1 VCDWWRTQQP
11 RSGIP
16 ASVVVYLRLT
26 CRTLSELEQLAATH
40 LTLRAPLAP
49 AGVAGAVSSP
59 SRWRRVRAVS
69 YLHRPEQLPTLMLFA
84 AVWPNLRQ
92 LHISKP
98 QYLQLLHNTAA
109 AAVFGAGAAGTA
121 TAADGLTRSP
131 SKQLLQLQ
139 TDWADWLA
147 GPVAAAAHGSSFAP
161 LLNMG
166 GAALGAALAA
176 TAAATAAAASS
187 GAAEALPQLQ
197 AALAA
202 AAAAV
207 VQLTT
212 GSITSLCSGS
222 STSSS
227 SSCDDNGSSQLR
239 SAMAST
245 NNDVS
250 SSSSSSSSL
259 HGRMAFAGTSSAAA
273 ATSNTPTY
281 GPDGPALHL
290 VAGIVLS
297 GCHWPQLQ
305 SLSLSR
311 LGLTPAAAQLLAQAA
326 AQWPLLR
333 LLNASHNKLG
343 AAGLQSLLQAAASH
357 WHDLEVLD
365 VRCDKGPGLQ
375 QHGLADDQ
383 QQQQHLG
390 LPPAVAAAAA
400 AAVELCCQPWIGASS
415 SSSSSSSKECVL
427 ISAHAGK
434 PSELQGM
441 LLDAATGSSS
451 MHWLGPLGACS
462 TGVSSSRRR
471 VQPLHL
477 LVL

>member
-1 VCDWWRTQQP
+1 
-11 RSGIP
+11 
-16 ASVVVYLRLT
+16 
-26 CRTLSELEQLAATH
+26 
-40 LTLRAPLAP
+40 
-49 AGVAGAVSSP
+49 
-59 SRWRRVRAVS
+59 VS

-109 AAVFGAGAAGTA
+109 AAVFGAAGAAA
-121 TAADGLTRSP
+121 SSTAAADTGLARSP

-147 GPVAAAAHGSSFAP
+147 GPIAAAANSSSLAP
-161 LLNMG
+161 LLNLG
-166 GAALGAALAA
+166 GGALGAALAA
-176 TAAATAAAASS
+176 TAAAAAAAASS
-187 GAAEALPQLQ
+187 GAVEALPQLQ

-207 VQLTT
+207 VQLSA

-222 STSSS
+222 SGSSS
-227 SSCDDNGSSQLR
+227 SGSVHVDGASPVG
-239 SAMAST
+239 SAVASSNT
-245 NNDVS
+245 DVSKISNS
-250 SSSSSSSSL
+250 SSSSSQVQ
-259 HGRMAFAGTSSAAA
+259 GRMAFAGTSATAAA
-273 ATSNTPTY
+273 SNIAAY

-333 LLNASHNKLG
+333 LLNVSHNKLG

-357 WHDLEVLD
+357 WHGLEVLD
-365 VRCDKGPGLQ
+365 VRGDRGAGVQ
-375 QHGLADDQ
+375 QHGSAADRQ
-383 QQQQHLG
+383 QQRLG
-390 LPPAVAAAAA
+390 LLPAVAAAAA
-400 AAVELCCQPWIGASS
+400 AAVGLSCEPWIGASS
-415 SSSSSSSKECVL
+415 SCSSSTSSSKQCVF
-427 ISAHAGK
+427 ISVHAGGDVCCK
-434 PSELQGM
+434 QSELQGM

-451 MHWLGPLGACS
+451 SSSSSVHWLGPLQACS
-462 TGVSSSRRR
+462 TLKDGSSSSSRRR